1 MVKSFLSVGEEWH
14 TQRQET
20 VCEKFPIRRG
30 ENDIQ
35 SDRKLFAKG
44 FLHGMGRVVYIVTG
58 NCLRMVSYPTGDD
71 GIHSDRKLFAKGFLS
86 DVGRM

>member
-30 ENDIQ
+30 ENDIH
-35 SDRKLFAKG
+35 SARKLFAKG

-58 NCLRMVSYPTGDD
+58 NYSRRVSCP
-71 GIHSDRKLFAKGFLS
+71 A
-86 DVGRM
+86 